1 MSGKNLGEKEG
12 EGERER
18 EKVREREKAR
28 SESILKQVKPP
39 DLLSL
44 LNALLGFSAILLVL
58 DGAAAVEVAVVL
70 ILAAAVVDG
79 LDGAV
84 ARRVESSE
92 FGEYLDSLADLLSF
106 GVAPAVVVCVLLAGS
121 SLALCVCSAYLVSG
135 MLRLARFNAN
145 FLEKDLREDLVKGD
159 FKGFP
164 ITMSAVFLASFLL
177 VSLEFDF
184 PFHLSSPLLLGL
196 TAVLS
201 LLMPSR
207 IKYKKMKE
215 KRILVPLVLI
225 FFTLFLLFFS
235 PLFALRSLF
244 VYPAAALLVLTA
256 LYALSPL
263 VLNASK

>member
-1 MSGKNLGEKEG
+1 MNGKNLGEKEG

-145 FLEKDLREDLVKGD
+145 FLEKDLVKGD

-215 KRILVPLVLI
+215 KRVLVPLVLI